1 MTPANLLL
9 IGTTKEK
16 STLRKESV
24 ILKKGKVDRT
34 KREEWGLP
42 IV

>member
-16 STLRKESV
+16 SALRKESV
-24 ILKKGKVDRT
+24 KGKADRR